1 MTIEESCYKLY
12 QWRALSPHVLVV
24 ASIDIR
30 TNKWTA
36 YIGAVPGNNHDKEY
50 KQVAETGN
58 KLVFP
63 VAAIYFPTLNE
74 KYLWRD

>member
-12 QWRALSPHVLVV
+12 QWRALSSHVLIV

-30 TNKWTA
+30 TDTWSA
-36 YIGAVPGNNHDKEY
+36 YIGAVPGKNHDKEY
-50 KQVAETGN
+50 KKVAETGN
-58 KLVFP
+58 KLLYS

-74 KYLWRD
+74 NYIWRD